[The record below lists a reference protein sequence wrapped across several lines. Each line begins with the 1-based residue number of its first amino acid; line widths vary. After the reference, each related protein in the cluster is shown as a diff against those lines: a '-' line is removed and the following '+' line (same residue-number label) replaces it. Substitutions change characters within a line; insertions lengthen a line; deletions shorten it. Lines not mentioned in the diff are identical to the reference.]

1 MGKYKYSSGTVGEIM
16 RNLTQSLKR
25 NYSTI
30 ISLAI
35 AIVLPWIL
43 TLIFI
48 HYLLLARGLTYEL
61 AADPS
66 LWFRITIFYTLNLS
80 YEMPI
85 LGFGYSLCMI
95 VWAAVGFFIG
105 LYTRKMGKSLII
117 ALIGI
122 GTTYFLYLPL
132 VYFGFPDDMIIN
144 PIIFTRLYEDFTL
157 ETPIFLLY
165 HISFHSFALPVL
177 IMFTLLGSMLN
188 SPREV
193 EAPPTVDVPKKVKPK
208 VIAPPTVDVPE
219 KVKPKVIGDPDFKAN
234 PEEILGN
241 PVVLEPAVVP
251 EVEIK
256 EKRKL
261 RGFAGIVYKQSN
273 L

>member
-1 MGKYKYSSGTVGEIM
+1 
-16 RNLTQSLKR
+16 
-25 NYSTI
+25 
-30 ISLAI
+30 
-35 AIVLPWIL
+35 
-43 TLIFI
+43 
-48 HYLLLARGLTYEL
+48 
-61 AADPS
+61 
-66 LWFRITIFYTLNLS
+66 
-80 YEMPI
+80 MPL

-105 LYTRKMGKSLII
+105 LYTRNMGKSLII

-165 HISFHSFALPVL
+165 HITFHSFALPVL

-188 SPREV
+188 SPREF
-193 EAPPTVDVPKKVKPK
+193 EAPPAEVVPKKVPPK

-219 KVKPKVIGDPDFKAN
+219 KVKPKAIGDPDFK
-234 PEEILGN
+234 
-241 PVVLEPAVVP
+241 
-251 EVEIK
+251 
-256 EKRKL
+256 
-261 RGFAGIVYKQSN
+261 S
-273 L
+273 

>member
-1 MGKYKYSSGTVGEIM
+1 MGKYKYSSATVGEIM
-16 RNLTQSLKR
+16 RNVTQSLKR

-35 AIVLPWIL
+35 AILLPWIL

-61 AADPS
+61 AVDPS
-66 LWFRITIFYTLNLS
+66 LWFRITVFYTLNLS

-144 PIIFTRLYEDFTL
+144 PIIFTRLYEDFTA

-165 HISFHSFALPVL
+165 HITFHSFALPVL

-188 SPREV
+188 SPKEF
-193 EAPPTVDVPKKVKPK
+193 ETPPTDVVPKKAKPK
-208 VIAPPTVDVPE
+208 VIEESEVKAKPE
-219 KVKPKVIGDPDFKAN
+219 GIVEK
-234 PEEILGN
+234 
-241 PVVLEPAVVP
+241 PVVFEPALVP
-251 EVEIK
+251 EVENDN
-256 EKRKL
+256 
-261 RGFAGIVYKQSN
+261 G
-273 L
+273 

>member
-1 MGKYKYSSGTVGEIM
+1 MGKYKYSSSAVGEIM
-16 RNLTQSLKR
+16 GNVAQSLKR
-25 NYSTI
+25 NYTTI

-48 HYLLLARGLTYEL
+48 HYLVLARGLTYEL

-95 VWAAVGFFIG
+95 VWAAIGFFIG

-132 VYFGFPDDMIIN
+132 VYLGGKTFPEDMIIN
-144 PIIFTRLYEDFTL
+144 PLIFTRLYEDFTL

-165 HISFHSFALPVL
+165 HITFHSFALPVL

-188 SPREV
+188 SPREF
-193 EAPPTVDVPKKVKPK
+193 EAPPAEVVPKKAPPK
-208 VIAPPTVDVPE
+208 VIKEPE
-219 KVKPKVIGDPDFKAN
+219 VKAK
-234 PEEILGN
+234 PEEIVEN
-241 PVVLEPAVVP
+241 PAKTLE
-251 EVEIK
+251 IDK
-256 EKRKL
+256 
-261 RGFAGIVYKQSN
+261 SS
-273 L
+273 